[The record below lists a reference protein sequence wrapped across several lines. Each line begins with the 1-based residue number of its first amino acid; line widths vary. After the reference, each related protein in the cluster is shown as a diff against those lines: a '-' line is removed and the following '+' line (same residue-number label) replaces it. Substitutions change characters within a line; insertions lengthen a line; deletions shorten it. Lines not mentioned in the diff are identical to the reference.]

1 MSFFLTGG
9 GDPHMLFYAWY
20 LHGKKRDPV
29 AEAKSAQI
37 FTDIYSL
44 YPKDIETFVLPDGA
58 RPSISQEL
66 L

>member
-1 MSFFLTGG
+1 
-9 GDPHMLFYAWY
+9 MLFYAWY